1 MSIIKNS
8 GNTLHGFTIAG
19 SDGIY
24 VNAKAEIVS
33 KNRVKVYSDRVENPK
48 EVIYAFNNFNCNANL
63 MNSAGIPASPFRTK
77 TIEEVDTTLNPA
89 KGITYFT
96 ANDWIYADEDEW
108 VYDPTNVKVNN
119 DDDDNRCLG
128 YRPAWKTTNGNHSY
142 D

>member
-1 MSIIKNS
+1 MQ
-8 GNTLHGFTIAG
+8 
-19 SDGIY
+19 
-24 VNAKAEIVS
+24 E
-33 KNRVKVYSDRVENPK
+33 
-48 EVIYAFNNFNCNANL
+48 
-63 MNSAGIPASPFRTK
+63 FRHHHLEQK

-128 YRPAWKTTNGNHSY
+128 YRPAWKTTNGTYSY
-142 D
+142 DQQIRQKERHQLS

>member
-63 MNSAGIPASPFRTK
+63 MNSAEFRHHHLEQK
-77 TIEEVDTTLNPA
+77 QLKKLIQL
-89 KGITYFT
+89 
-96 ANDWIYADEDEW
+96 
-108 VYDPTNVKVNN
+108 
-119 DDDDNRCLG
+119 
-128 YRPAWKTTNGNHSY
+128 
-142 D
+142 